1 MPLYTAFVGLTKV
14 FDLVNR
20 DGLFKFLPKIG
31 CPPKLQSMIESF
43 HSDSKG
49 TVQFN
54 VSPSEPLE
62 IRSGVKQGCVL
73 AATLFG
79 IFFGMLLN
87 MPRHNNRRNLP
98 SYSLRWHALQPHPS
112 QSQDKGTP
120 GSHQGHAVC
129 WWLAVATHTQDE
141 LQSLMDCFSHA
152 YNDFGLT
159 ISLKK
164 ANVLGQDT
172 EARRSLSLTTT
183 NSTLSASSHSSAPPS
198 LTTISWTQKSTR
210 G

>member
-1 MPLYTAFVGLTKV
+1 MPLYTAFVDLTKV

-54 VSPSEPLE
+54 VSPSEPLK

-87 MPRHNNRRNLP
+87 MPSTQQHKESTFVLAQMACSSTSPVSEPRQ
-98 SYSLRWHALQPHPS
+98 SY
-112 QSQDKGTP
+112 P

-129 WWLAVATHTQDE
+129 WCMACSCDPHPGGTTVID
-141 LQSLMDCFSHA
+141 
-152 YNDFGLT
+152 GL
-159 ISLKK
+159 L
-164 ANVLGQDT
+164 
-172 EARRSLSLTTT
+172 LTC
-183 NSTLSASSHSSAPPS
+183 L
-198 LTTISWTQKSTR
+198 
-210 G
+210 

>member
-1 MPLYTAFVGLTKV
+1 MPLYTAFVDLTKV

-62 IRSGVKQGCVL
+62 IRIGVKQGCVL

-87 MPRHNNRRNLP
+87 MPSTQQQKGSTFVLAQMACSSTSPVSEPRQRYARFSSGTCCLLVAC
-98 SYSLRWHALQPHPS
+98 SCDPHPG
-112 QSQDKGTP
+112 GTT
-120 GSHQGHAVC
+120 VI
-129 WWLAVATHTQDE
+129 D
-141 LQSLMDCFSHA
+141 
-152 YNDFGLT
+152 GL
-159 ISLKK
+159 L
-164 ANVLGQDT
+164 
-172 EARRSLSLTTT
+172 LTC
-183 NSTLSASSHSSAPPS
+183 L
-198 LTTISWTQKSTR
+198 
-210 G
+210 